1 MEPTLNIAA
10 VERDAGLSKDV
21 LRMWERR
28 YGFPEPRRDDNGE
41 RLYSLDQ
48 VERLRLMKRLM
59 DLGHRPGKLM
69 GLSMPELEALSAI
82 RHRPASPGGEQ
93 VRQELR
99 MLIDLIR
106 QQASND
112 FSQAMHQRLARQGL
126 QHFIEDTVAP
136 LTTLIGEA
144 WESGELEVYEEHLFT
159 ELTKR
164 IMRQAISAL
173 PPCTQQ
179 PRVLLTTVPD
189 EPHLLGLL
197 MVEALLTLEGVQC
210 IPLGSQTP
218 LTDIVRAVQAHRA
231 EVLALSFSMAFPHR
245 QIAPTLTQIRQ
256 QLPDSVEVWAG
267 GSGVTRA
274 SAANGVRYLPDL
286 SDVVPTLKNWRQHH
300 LS

>member
-10 VERDAGLSKDV
+10 VERDTGLSKDV

-231 EVLALSFSMAFPHR
+231 EVVALSFSMAFPHR

>member
-10 VERDAGLSKDV
+10 VERDTGLSKDV

-28 YGFPEPRRDDNGE
+28 YSFPVPRRDDNGE

-82 RHRPASPGGEQ
+82 RHRPAVVGGEQ
-93 VRQELR
+93 VRQELK

-144 WESGELEVYEEHLFT
+144 WESGELEVYEEHLYT

-231 EVLALSFSMAFPHR
+231 EVVALSFSMAFPHR
-245 QIAPTLTQIRQ
+245 QIAPTLSQIRQ
-256 QLPDSVEVWAG
+256 QLPESIDIWAG
-267 GSGVTRA
+267 GSGVSRA
-274 SAANGVRYLPDL
+274 SAASGVRYMTAL
-286 SDVVPTLKNWRQHH
+286 SDVVPTLKHWRQHH

>member
-10 VERDAGLSKDV
+10 VERDTGLSKDV

-41 RLYSLDQ
+41 RLYSLNQ

-144 WESGELEVYEEHLFT
+144 WESGELEVYEEHLYT

-231 EVLALSFSMAFPHR
+231 EVVALSFSMAFPHR
-245 QIAPTLTQIRQ
+245 QIAPTLSQIRQ

-274 SAANGVRYLPDL
+274 SAANGVKYLPEL

>member
-10 VERDAGLSKDV
+10 VERDTGLSKDV

-231 EVLALSFSMAFPHR
+231 EVVALSFSMAFPHR

-274 SAANGVRYLPDL
+274 SAAHGVRYLPEL

>member
-10 VERDAGLSKDV
+10 VERDTGLSKDV

-28 YGFPEPRRDDNGE
+28 YSFPVPRRDDNGE

-82 RHRPASPGGEQ
+82 RHRPAVAGGEQ
-93 VRQELR
+93 VRQELK

-144 WESGELEVYEEHLFT
+144 WESGELEVYEEHLYT

-231 EVLALSFSMAFPHR
+231 EVVALSFSMAFPHR
-245 QIAPTLTQIRQ
+245 QIAPTLSQIRQ
-256 QLPDSVEVWAG
+256 QLPESIDIWAG
-267 GSGVTRA
+267 GSGVSRA
-274 SAANGVRYLPDL
+274 SAASGVRYMTAL
-286 SDVVPTLKNWRQHH
+286 SDVVPTLKHWRQHH